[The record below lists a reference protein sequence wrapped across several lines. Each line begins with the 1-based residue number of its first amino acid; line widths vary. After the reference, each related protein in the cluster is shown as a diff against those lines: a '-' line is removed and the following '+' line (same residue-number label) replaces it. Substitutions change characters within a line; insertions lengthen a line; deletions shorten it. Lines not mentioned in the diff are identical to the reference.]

1 MRSYHDFVFPPLSLQ
16 VCQAID
22 SSVGCGTASE
32 ADLAILLSGLEHE
45 VVSIRD
51 GCLRSL
57 QTLVGFV
64 DVDNHRYFEC
74 KTM

>member
-1 MRSYHDFVFPPLSLQ
+1 MSLQ

-22 SSVGCGTASE
+22 GSVGCGTASE
-32 ADLAILLSGLEHE
+32 AYLAILLSGLEHE

-74 KTM
+74 KTVYLTKMI